1 MVKGNEKETN
11 VHHIVAYLG
20 ASLVLDSKDDR
31 EASIVVLNSLRVD
44 GVGMADIDSVA
55 AKAEGI
61 ASTGGKEVLAVV
73 LAVGRSATSGGGDN
87 ATVGDQAR
95 DIESAAEVADW
106 SWSLRSGCRGRSSAR
121 RLRLD
126 SGRGSNHGWQQNG
139 EEGGDGD
146 GGLHF

>member
-1 MVKGNEKETN
+1 MV
-11 VHHIVAYLG
+11 ACLS
-20 ASLVLDSKDDR
+20 ASLVLNGKDNR
-31 EASIVVLNSLRVD
+31 ETSIVILDSLRVN

-73 LAVGRSATSGGGDN
+73 LAVGCSASSGGGDN
-87 ATVGDQAR
+87 VTVGDQAR

-106 SWSLRSGCRGRSSAR
+106 SWSLRSGGRSRFSAR
-121 RLRLD
+121 RLRLGG
-126 SGRGSNHGWQQNG
+126 GRGSNHGGQQDG